1 MKKEITNINKRVTRR
16 TTMKNFIKD
25 FNMDGPN
32 NNEGAKGGLP
42 GLGGLGG
49 GLEKL
54 QAQFKEML
62 TTQTNQQKND
72 LNSLLEQGTALQDIL
87 DDTKEDCLNLNLA
100 LGLEEDLD
108 NMRSDLQKAN
118 RETKKQLE
126 ENKKLQEEISELKTD
141 KENLKMEIKNLN
153 SQIDKLV
160 IDKEKLEISKQK
172 FDVAANSDFKVFLQ
186 RGYWKSIFLGRHV
199 EGAPRR
205 RRQNEKT
212 TKTKT
217 K

>member
-1 MKKEITNINKRVTRR
+1 
-16 TTMKNFIKD
+16 
-25 FNMDGPN
+25 MDGPN

-141 KENLKMEIKNLN
+141 KENLKMEIKN
-153 SQIDKLV
+153 
-160 IDKEKLEISKQK
+160 
-172 FDVAANSDFKVFLQ
+172 
-186 RGYWKSIFLGRHV
+186 WIFL
-199 EGAPRR
+199 
-205 RRQNEKT
+205 
-212 TKTKT
+212 
-217 K
+217 